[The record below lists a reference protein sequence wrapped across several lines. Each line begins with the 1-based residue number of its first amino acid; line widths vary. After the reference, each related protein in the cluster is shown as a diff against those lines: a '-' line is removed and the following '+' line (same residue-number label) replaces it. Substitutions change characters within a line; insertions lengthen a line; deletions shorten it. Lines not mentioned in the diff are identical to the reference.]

1 MTLYRETTGSGRP
14 LVLLHGWG
22 MNSAVWQPL
31 LPLLHQQWEVTTIEL
46 PGHGSSDSLP
56 LESSIDDWADACLQA
71 APPQAVWM
79 GWSLGAQIALQA
91 ALRQS
96 QRMIALVMLAG
107 TPCFVRRS
115 DWPCGMDETDL
126 QQFGNALT
134 ASPVQTLMRF
144 LGLQVRGA
152 QQPGKVLRQLKAGVS
167 MRPAASTH
175 ALLTGLQLL
184 LHTDQRSQLHQL
196 EMPSVWLY
204 GDRDRL
210 IPAATANCVRE
221 LLAEAE
227 IEMIDG
233 AGHAPFLSHP
243 EQCMQ
248 ALESLND

>member
-1 MTLYRETTGSGRP
+1 MALFSETTGSGRP

-22 MNSAVWQPL
+22 MNAAVWQPL
-31 LPLLHQQWEVTTIEL
+31 LPLLQQRWEETTIEL
-46 PGHGSSDSLP
+46 PGHGGSDALP

-71 APPQAVWM
+71 APHQSVWM

-91 ALRQS
+91 ALS
-96 QRMIALVMLAG
+96 KPQRLTALVMLAG

-115 DWPCGMDETDL
+115 DWSCGMDEADL
-126 QQFGNALT
+126 QQFGDALI
-134 ASPVQTLMRF
+134 ASPLQTLMRF

-152 QQPGKVLRQLKAGVS
+152 QQSREILRQLKAGVS

-175 ALLTGLQLL
+175 ALQTGLQLL
-184 LHTDQRSQLHQL
+184 LQTDQRSQLHQL
-196 EMPSVWLY
+196 EMHSLWLY
-204 GDRDRL
+204 GEKDKL
-210 IPAATANCVRE
+210 VTAATAGCVMQ
-221 LLAEAE
+221 LLADAK

-233 AGHAPFLSHP
+233 AGHALFLSHA

>member
-22 MNSAVWQPL
+22 MNAAVWQPL
-31 LPLLHQQWEVTTIEL
+31 LPLLSREWEVTTIEL
-46 PGHGSSDSLP
+46 PGHGGSDSLP

-91 ALRQS
+91 ALRQP
-96 QRMIALVMLAG
+96 QRLKALVMLAG

-115 DWPCGMDETDL
+115 DWPCGMDDTDL
-126 QQFGNALT
+126 QQFGDALMID
-134 ASPVQTLMRF
+134 PLQTLLRF
-144 LGLQVRGA
+144 LGLQVRGS
-152 QQPGKVLRQLKAGVS
+152 QQPGEILRQLKASIS
-167 MRPAASTH
+167 MRPEASGD

-184 LHTDQRSQLHQL
+184 LHTDQRSQLQQL
-196 EMPSVWLY
+196 EMPSVWLF
-204 GDRDRL
+204 GEKDRL
-210 IPAATANCVRE
+210 ITAATANCVRQ
-221 LLAEAE
+221 LLADAK

>member
-22 MNSAVWQPL
+22 MNAAVWQPL

-210 IPAATANCVRE
+210 IPAATANCVRQ

-248 ALESLND
+248 ALEFLND

>member
-1 MTLYRETTGSGRP
+1 MTLYRKTTGSGRP

-22 MNSAVWQPL
+22 MNAAVWQPL
-31 LPLLHQQWEVTTIEL
+31 LPLLHQQWKVTNIEL
-46 PGHGSSDSLP
+46 PGHGCSDSLP
-56 LESSIDDWADACLQA
+56 LQSTIDEWADACLQA

-79 GWSLGAQIALQA
+79 GWSVGAQIALQA
-91 ALRQS
+91 ALRQP
-96 QRMIALVMLAG
+96 QRMMALVMLAG

-184 LHTDQRSQLHQL
+184 LHTDQRSQLQQL

-248 ALESLND
+248 ALEFLND

>member
-22 MNSAVWQPL
+22 MNAAVWQPL

-46 PGHGSSDSLP
+46 PGHGGSDSLP
-56 LESSIDDWADACLQA
+56 LESTVDDWADACLQA

-91 ALRQS
+91 ALRQP
-96 QRMIALVMLAG
+96 QRLAALAMVAG
-107 TPCFVRRS
+107 TPCFVRHR
-115 DWPCGMDETDL
+115 DWPCGMAESDFL
-126 QQFGNALT
+126 QFGDALMT
-134 ASPVQTLMRF
+134 NPVQTLMRF
-144 LGLQVRGA
+144 LGLQVRGS
-152 QQPGKVLRQLKAGVS
+152 QQSREVLRQLKTSVC

-184 LHTDQRSQLHQL
+184 LHSDQRSQLHRL
-196 EMPSVWLY
+196 EMPSVWLF
-204 GDRDRL
+204 GEKDRL
-210 IPAATANCVRE
+210 VTAATANCVRQ
-221 LLAEAE
+221 LLADTVVEV
-227 IEMIDG
+227 IDG
-233 AGHAPFLSHP
+233 AGHVPFLSHA